1 MPKSAKNNNQVT
13 DLIRLSYEI
22 AMSIGLTLD
31 LNKMLKV
38 ALTSYLKNLNC
49 TAVSIFH
56 QKQKANKGFFYRSMH
71 TIPRTINDNP
81 EYKKTLKR
89 LSKTL
94 SEDELNKFRKKL
106 PLIGESADNLY
117 YHLLDLPGFGL
128 LLLIKEESE
137 IETLVV
143 KNISSLNA
151 KLAVACN
158 ACLQN
163 KELKRAHKKAV
174 DINLELSKKTIA
186 LEDSQ
191 KAMRESE
198 KKYRTIFENVQDIF
212 FQTDLRGKILE
223 ISPSIS
229 RYSSKGRE
237 KLLGTPF
244 NLIYQNPADHSRM
257 LLALNKKNEIE
268 DFELQLKDKH
278 GREIFT
284 SVNVHLLFDNYH
296 NPVAIEGLMRDV
308 TVRKRAEKALLE
320 SDRIK
325 SDFVSSVSH
334 ELRTPLASI
343 LGFSSTILRDKNM
356 DENVKEEF
364 INIIYQESQR
374 LSKLIEDILNISRIE
389 SGRVT
394 YRLQKI
400 TFRPIISEI
409 IEVHHMQAEEKGIQF
424 KQVFP
429 DQIIE
434 IMADPDAMKQV
445 LTNLVG
451 NAIKFTLNGGKI
463 DISLEEQETEII
475 FEISDSGIGIPE
487 DEQKKIF
494 NKFYRVYR
502 PGLEIQGTGL
512 GLSIVKEILD
522 AHKVKIELS
531 SQENKGTI
539 FRLVFPKPG
548 GTLNDK

>member
-1 MPKSAKNNNQVT
+1 MPKLEKNINQST

-22 AMSIGLTLD
+22 AMSIGLTLEF
-31 LNKMLKV
+31 NKMLKV

-49 TAVSIFH
+49 TSVSVFH
-56 QKQKANKGFFYRSMH
+56 QKQKRNKSFFYRNVH
-71 TIPRTINDNP
+71 AIPPTIKESP
-81 EYKKTLKR
+81 EYIKTLRR
-89 LSKTL
+89 LSKPL
-94 SEDELNKFRKKL
+94 KEDELNKFRKKL
-106 PLIGESADNLY
+106 PLLGKSTDNHY

-128 LLLIKEESE
+128 LLLIKEDSE
-137 IETLVV
+137 IGTHVI

-174 DINLELSKKTIA
+174 DINLELSNKTTA
-186 LEDSQ
+186 LEYSQ
-191 KAMRESE
+191 NALRESE

-229 RYSSKGRE
+229 RYSEKCRE
-237 KLLGTPF
+237 KLLGTPL
-244 NLIYQNPADHSRM
+244 NLIYQNPVDHSRM
-257 LLALNKKNEIE
+257 LLALNKKNAIE

-284 SVNVHLLFDNYH
+284 SVNVHLIFDNYH
-296 NPVAIEGLMRDV
+296 NPVAIEGSMRDV

-325 SDFVSSVSH
+325 SNFVSSVSH

-343 LGFSSTILRDKNM
+343 LGFSSTILRDKKM

-389 SGRVT
+389 AGRVI
-394 YRLQKI
+394 YRLEKI

-424 KQVFP
+424 NQTFP
-429 DQIIE
+429 EQTIE
-434 IMADPDAMKQV
+434 IMADSDAMKQV

-463 DISLEEQETEII
+463 DIRLEEQETDII
-475 FEISDSGIGIPE
+475 FEISDKGIGIPE
-487 DEQKKIF
+487 NEQKKIF
-494 NKFYRVYR
+494 DKFYRIYR

-522 AHKVKIELS
+522 AHKAKIEVC
-531 SQENKGTI
+531 SQENKGTT

-548 GTLNDK
+548 GSLDDQ